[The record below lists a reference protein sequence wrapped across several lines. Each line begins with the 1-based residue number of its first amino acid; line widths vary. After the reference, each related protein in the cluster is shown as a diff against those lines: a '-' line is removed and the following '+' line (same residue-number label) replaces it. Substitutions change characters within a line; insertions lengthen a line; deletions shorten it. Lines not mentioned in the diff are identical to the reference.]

1 MEYNF
6 SRYNIVSEK
15 KGIPYIVNTLSG
27 ALIKL
32 DMPTYSILKEKN
44 IKALTDTQ
52 KEILI
57 KQGMLIDSEI
67 DELKLLRAAYKAY
80 NLGRYCVSN
89 NGV

>member
-32 DMPTYSILKEKN
+32 DVPTYSILKEKN
-44 IKALTDTQ
+44 IFKVLKKHIPFLKD
-52 KEILI
+52 KEV
-57 KQGMLIDSEI
+57 
-67 DELKLLRAAYKAY
+67 A
-80 NLGRYCVSN
+80 
-89 NGV
+89 